1 MLQSLKVLLRGVKLF
16 EEVFLSIGD
25 IPSYAYIRGGPQFQ
39 TPVPREWF
47 TEPRPDTGRICCATY
62 RLMTELQRLLL
73 AYDRHRAAARPCA
86 LATVVEV
93 LGSAYRRPGARMLV
107 TADGELTGAISG
119 GCLEGD
125 ARQRARQAICRGQP
139 ALVTYDTRDEDDPRH
154 GLGPGCQGVVRILL
168 EPLDFA
174 AADNPVELL
183 RDFAHHPEPA
193 VLATVFETDAAG
205 LKAAVGQRVLLSAT
219 GALRGTPLLAG
230 PLAEAARATLA
241 QGKSQVLDIET
252 GAGPVRALLEV
263 LAPPLRLVVYGAG
276 NDAQPLVHLAAAL
289 GWHVT
294 VLDGRPNL
302 ATSARF
308 PEAAAVRI
316 VPVRELEK
324 LVPDAGAYHV
334 LLSHNYAYDLAA
346 LQTLLPAATPYIG
359 LLGPRAK
366 ADRLLQELEL
376 SASEAADVLQNRL
389 HSPIG
394 LDLGSETPEEIAL
407 AIVAEIQARRHQRNG
422 RPLRERAGTERALSV
437 AGL

>member
-1 MLQSLKVLLRGVKLF
+1 
-16 EEVFLSIGD
+16 
-25 IPSYAYIRGGPQFQ
+25 
-39 TPVPREWF
+39 
-47 TEPRPDTGRICCATY
+47 
-62 RLMTELQRLLL
+62 MTELQRLLL
-73 AYDRHRAAARPCA
+73 AYDRHRAEARSCA

-107 TADGELTGAISG
+107 TEDGELTGAISG
-119 GCLEGD
+119 GCLEGV
-125 ARQRARQAICRGQP
+125 ARQRARQAIFRVQP

-183 RDFAHHPEPA
+183 RGFARHPEPA
-193 VLATVFETDAAG
+193 VLATVFETDASG
-205 LKAAVGQRVLLSAT
+205 LKAAVGQRILLSAT
-219 GALRGTPLLAG
+219 RALRGTPYWVPPLLAA

-241 QGKSQVLDIET
+241 QGLSQVLDIET
-252 GAGPVRALLEV
+252 DAGPVRALLEV
-263 LAPPLRLVVYGAG
+263 LVPPLRLIVYGAG
-276 NDAQPLVHLAAAL
+276 NDAQPLVHLAASL
-289 GWHVT
+289 GWHIT
-294 VLDGRPNL
+294 VVDGRPNL
-302 ATSARF
+302 ATAARF

-316 VPVRELEK
+316 VPVRELATQ
-324 LVPDAGAYHV
+324 VPDAGAYHV

-346 LQTLLPAATPYIG
+346 LQTLLPTAVPYIG

-366 ADRLLQELEL
+366 AGRLLEELKVD
-376 SASEAADVLQNRL
+376 EAETAEVLQNRL

-422 RPLRERAGTERALSV
+422 RPLRERAGTVHTALVPLV
-437 AGL
+437 ASAAGTV